1 MRITLLAKVMWQT
14 HTHTHKQDK
23 TTFLPFMPL
32 NKKESPLLLSLI
44 RSPLNIFYDTWHE
57 TNALL
62 IIIIT
67 DKPFLTINIIMSCV
81 CMCVY
86 KFLPMS
92 CKNIHG
98 YKHTH
103 THEWWHIFP
112 SVRMENFYR
121 HDTRLSHK
129 HSFFCCVYCIPI
141 G

>member
-1 MRITLLAKVMWQT
+1 MTDT

-32 NKKESPLLLSLI
+32 NKRESPLLLSLI

-81 CMCVY
+81 CVCMY

-92 CKNIHG
+92 CTYNVHTWVQT
-98 YKHTH
+98 HTH

-129 HSFFCCVYCIPI
+129 HSFFKVCIAYL
-141 G
+141 